1 VKINDYTNP
10 EAILIPQS
18 IVSENSVGEQY
29 VYLVTKEA
37 KVSKAK
43 KMIITTGKTQ
53 GDFVEVLSGLEA
65 GNEIIVEGARTVR
78 EDQEIQ
84 VKASKTE

>member
-1 VKINDYTNP
+1 
-10 EAILIPQS
+10 
-18 IVSENSVGEQY
+18 
-29 VYLVTKEA
+29 
-37 KVSKAK
+37 
-43 KMIITTGKTQ
+43 MIITTGKTQ